1 MGNDGG
7 KQDSGISVAPLLLH
21 SPGEAARE
29 LLLCVTESQGQGGAG
44 DVWDVCTCNDFSLF
58 SVFIP
63 GQLPLL
69 KIPSAR
75 YPTHCQVT
83 MKEMR

>member
-1 MGNDGG
+1 MENDGG
-7 KQDSGISVAPLLLH
+7 KQDSSISVAPVLFQ
-21 SPGEAARE
+21 SPGEAVRE

-44 DVWDVCTCNDFSLF
+44 DIWDVCTCNDLSLF

-69 KIPSAR
+69 KIPNAR
-75 YPTHCQVT
+75 YPTYCQIA